1 MLVTLLGTGSADG
14 WPNPFCECASC
25 VAERRSGRSRRPS
38 SALVDGRVLID
49 CGPGATHAANAAGVS
64 LRAVE
69 HVLLTHGHPDHLDPA
84 FLLARHWA
92 GAVAPLHIWGPA
104 HALDLC
110 RDWVAPGS
118 PVHLHVIE
126 PGEHVVL
133 EVAGRDYRVGVLPAA
148 HSSGDGD
155 RLADE
160 AVLFVVTAP
169 DGQRL
174 LYATDTGPLPDS
186 TVALIGGAVDAVLL
200 DATFG
205 DTLDHGTGHLD
216 LATLPEVVDA
226 LRSAGVVT
234 TSTHVVATHLSHHN
248 PPTAVL
254 RDRLGAHGV
263 RVPDD
268 LDVIDTTASPTL
280 TGRRVLLIGGA
291 RSGKSAHAER
301 LAAAWGR
308 PVTYVA
314 TGGARPDDADWE
326 ARVAAHRSRRPR
338 DWTTVET
345 TDLASALRAGACG
358 STMLVDC
365 LTLWLTAQLD
375 ELDAWRR
382 AESGDAA
389 DIQADVLRR
398 TADLVDALRASPA
411 DVILV
416 TNEVGWGVVPATAAG
431 RLFRDVMGRVNT
443 EVARACDETILLV
456 AGHRMPLEALAGPFL
471 HDDAGEG

>member
-25 VAERRSGRSRRPS
+25 VAERRAGRSRRPS

-64 LRAVE
+64 LRSVE

-92 GAVAPLHIWGPA
+92 GAVAPLHIWGPR

-118 PVHLHVIE
+118 PVHLHVVQ

-133 EVAGRDYRVGVLPAA
+133 DVAAGDYRVGVLPAA

-169 DGQRL
+169 DGHRL
-174 LYATDTGPLPDS
+174 LYATDTGPVPDS
-186 TVALIGGAVDAVLL
+186 TVALVGGAVDAVLL

-216 LATLPEVVDA
+216 LATLPGLVD
-226 LRSAGVVT
+226 
-234 TSTHVVATHLSHHN
+234 
-248 PPTAVL
+248 
-254 RDRLGAHGV
+254 
-263 RVPDD
+263 
-268 LDVIDTTASPTL
+268 
-280 TGRRVLLIGGA
+280 VLLTGGA
-291 RSGKSAHAER
+291 RSGKSAHAEG
-301 LAAAWGR
+301 LAVAWGR

-314 TGGARPDDADWE
+314 TGGARPDDAEWA

-345 TDLASALRAGACG
+345 TDLVSSLRAGAGG
-358 STMLVDC
+358 STLLVDC

-375 ELDAWRR
+375 DLDAWRR
-382 AESGDAA
+382 DEAGEAA
-389 DIQADVLRR
+389 SVQADVLRR
-398 TADLVDALRASPA
+398 TADLVDALRTSPA

-431 RLFRDVMGRVNT
+431 RLFRDLMGRVNA
-443 EVARACDETILLV
+443 EVARACDETILVV
-456 AGHRMPLEALAGPFL
+456 AGRRVPLEALAQPSV